1 VGRVGLEPTTYG
13 LKVAYMVSQACRRV
27 AACHVMSVGTSRRRP
42 GVSSVATS
50 LRHRGPTPAPR
61 ARLDNGPMVVEESSA
76 AVLVAVPSDAVDEL
90 EKDGLAFSVP
100 SIRGPVLDA
109 VIAIGVDAAALVTLL
124 QTPSTIRAFAEW
136 VTRRTKRTGDSIEI
150 NARRGTTRVF
160 LKVDGQVSTDVVADF
175 LLGALG
181 PPEVAT
187 ETPSI

>member
-1 VGRVGLEPTTYG
+1 
-13 LKVAYMVSQACRRV
+13 
-27 AACHVMSVGTSRRRP
+27 
-42 GVSSVATS
+42 
-50 LRHRGPTPAPR
+50 
-61 ARLDNGPMVVEESSA
+61 MVVEESSA

-109 VIAIGVDAAALVTLL
+109 VITIGVDAAALVTLL

-181 PPEVAT
+181 PAEVAT
-187 ETPSI
+187 ETPST